1 MKSGWDLEKKQKKHR
16 SSPKD
21 QQNAGR
27 KSMAWPGWP
36 CRREAQYVGHFRLQ
50 IERMRDAHTPW
61 GEPKLADGDFYHG
74 WLVASITSQNIET
87 FCSRRNLMALV
98 VLKQSKRIQ
107 QLKKLRIRRAV
118 KSTWWPCRL
127 PLRSCSAAC
136 ATAVCFLCWSVTK
149 IWWDV
154 TLVKDVFKWCK
165 IDYLHI

>member
-1 MKSGWDLEKKQKKHR
+1 MNNLERWHLDVIYGESLDDDSWKNWNIGKSRWDYSSNFMIFPIFLWNLDEIWKKTPKKHR

-36 CRREAQYVGHFRLQ
+36 CRREAQYVGHFRLE

-87 FCSRRNLMALV
+87 FCSRRNLTALV
-98 VLKQSKRIQ
+98 VLKQSKIN
-107 QLKKLRIRRAV
+107 A
-118 KSTWWPCRL
+118 
-127 PLRSCSAAC
+127 
-136 ATAVCFLCWSVTK
+136 
-149 IWWDV
+149 
-154 TLVKDVFKWCK
+154 
-165 IDYLHI
+165 